1 MADVKIIMRLF
12 RSLEISQRYK
22 RNSKSVSDNLIRR
35 RTGLINHTKTRRLEQ
50 QTCSGVAQRTVAS
63 RAFDTLDP
71 GCGHKAPRAP
81 TCKPYAKLAQKPRP
95 SFITSE
101 LIGSSTT
108 FVSLS
113 VCYHY
118 VNRF

>member
-12 RSLEISQRYK
+12 HPLEISQRYK

-50 QTCSGVAQRTVAS
+50 QTYSGVAQRTVAS

-81 TCKPYAKLAQKPRP
+81 TCESYAKLAQKPRP

-101 LIGSSTT
+101 LIGSSTA